1 MSALLSSWAE
11 EKEYKTGHN
20 EKKELKSILTN
31 TIRGYILYIVRYGMG
46 VYERGTVFNRV
57 RKVAKRIVNIRFNR
71 VKQVPCVAANIRF
84 DLSQKNRRDPME
96 NKKDK
101 IPEVSEKKEDAAVQ
115 ESCCCQCSHKTKER
129 SEKEYRDLMNR
140 LKRIE
145 GQVRGIQGMLE
156 KDAYCTDILVQ
167 VAAVNAALNS
177 FNRVLLTNHLHTC
190 VAENVRAGNDEVLD
204 ELAGVLQKL
213 MK

>member
-1 MSALLSSWAE
+1 M
-11 EKEYKTGHN
+11 EKETVQNKDTAQKT
-20 EKKELKSILTN
+20 TQ
-31 TIRGYILYIVRYGMG
+31 T
-46 VYERGTVFNRV
+46 
-57 RKVAKRIVNIRFNR
+57 
-71 VKQVPCVAANIRF
+71 
-84 DLSQKNRRDPME
+84 
-96 NKKDK
+96 
-101 IPEVSEKKEDAAVQ
+101 EDV
-115 ESCCCQCSHKTKER
+115 CCCQCSHKTKER
-129 SEKEYRDLMNR
+129 SQKEYRDLMNR

-177 FNRVLLTNHLHTC
+177 FSRVLLTNHLHSC
-190 VAENVRAGNDEVLD
+190 VAENVRAGNDEVLN